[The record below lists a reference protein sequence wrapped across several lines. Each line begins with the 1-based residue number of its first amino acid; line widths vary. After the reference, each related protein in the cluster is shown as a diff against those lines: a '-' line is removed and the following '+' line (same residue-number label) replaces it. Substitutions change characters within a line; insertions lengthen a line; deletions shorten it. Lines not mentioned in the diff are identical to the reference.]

1 MARFG
6 RMLDVNAPAD
16 EVGITAIA
24 AAARAATRGL
34 GGDGDAAGHLVRLVA
49 EDARQRLAGG
59 DRKSTRLNSSHRT

>member
-24 AAARAATRGL
+24 AAARAAARGL
-34 GGDGDAAGHLVRLVA
+34 GGDGDAAGHLV
-49 EDARQRLAGG
+49 
-59 DRKSTRLNSSHRT
+59 DRKSTRLNSSH